1 VRFLTRRSH
10 VIYTRKIP
18 RKNYVEKDC
27 IDGLRHSTNTK
38 VTARGSAGYPRVRHF
53 AQKSPKGA
61 AGLAQQVRK
70 IEVFI
75 KRLSVQKSP
84 KGAAG
89 LAQQV
94 RKFEVFLK
102 RLSVQK
108 SPKGAAGLAQQ
119 VRKIEVFLKRLSVQK
134 SPKGAAG
141 LAQRVRKIEGTL
153 HPCKNLRR
161 KTIRAKTDYR
171 CSRTDIIN
179 MLDQVHKSPMD
190 TTGSAKAH
198 NLIIQI
204 IVTYVQRGHHTLHWF
219 NLRDDT
225 HLPIVKQHYP
235 QLLTLKKTSQL
246 HLTYTR
252 PNRRGQQFPLAS
264 PVHTKPTTIHLTH
277 STLRHLPS
285 PPTPS
290 TWTRKNFSIRHTWR
304 SLCRSHIQ
312 GHKVI
317 QVLI

>member
-1 VRFLTRRSH
+1 V
-10 VIYTRKIP
+10 
-18 RKNYVEKDC
+18 
-27 IDGLRHSTNTK
+27 
-38 VTARGSAGYPRVRHF
+38 
-53 AQKSPKGA
+53 QKSPKVA

-94 RKFEVFLK
+94 RKIEVFLK
-102 RLSVQK
+102 RLSAQK

-119 VRKIEVFLKRLSVQK
+119 VRKIE
-134 SPKGAAG
+134 
-141 LAQRVRKIEGTL
+141 GTL
-153 HPCKNLRR
+153 HPCKNLR

-179 MLDQVHKSPMD
+179 VLDQVHKSPMD
-190 TTGSAKAH
+190 TAGSAKAH
-198 NLIIQI
+198 SLIIQI

-235 QLLTLKKTSQL
+235 
-246 HLTYTR
+246 
-252 PNRRGQQFPLAS
+252 
-264 PVHTKPTTIHLTH
+264 
-277 STLRHLPS
+277 
-285 PPTPS
+285 
-290 TWTRKNFSIRHTWR
+290 
-304 SLCRSHIQ
+304 
-312 GHKVI
+312 
-317 QVLI
+317 